1 MKELVNIV
9 EMLNLSTDEIERTGG
24 ATLGL
29 CSSREQIKDAVVQA
43 LSDIDIY
50 SAQEHDDWNHEFV
63 ERERDFTVYSD
74 EDLDTVV
81 DLIADFGIKTN
92 PNSSKTF
99 WFE

>member
-1 MKELVNIV
+1 MKKLVNIV

-29 CSSREQIKDAVVQA
+29 CSSRDQIKDAVVQA
-43 LSDIDIY
+43 LIDIDIH

-63 ERERDFTVYSD
+63 EREHDFEVYSD
-74 EDLDTVV
+74 EDLDTVI
-81 DLIADFGIKTN
+81 DLIADFGIKIN
-92 PNSSKTF
+92 SDSSKTF